1 VNAVNRFV
9 VALSIGPFYPERPPW
24 RVARRKR
31 IFEIAVDLALGF
43 ILPRFAPR
51 LV

>member
-1 VNAVNRFV
+1 MVHA
-9 VALSIGPFYPERPPW
+9 IGPFYAERPSW

-31 IFEIAVDLALGF
+31 IFEVAVNLALGF